1 MVYLNIYLRFYY
13 KHILNYYIIPFKTVV
28 FMQNPRII
36 YYTTYPLLLF
46 IKLFL
51 LLS

>member
-1 MVYLNIYLRFYY
+1 
-13 KHILNYYIIPFKTVV
+13 
-28 FMQNPRII
+28 MQNPRII

-51 LLS
+51 LHS